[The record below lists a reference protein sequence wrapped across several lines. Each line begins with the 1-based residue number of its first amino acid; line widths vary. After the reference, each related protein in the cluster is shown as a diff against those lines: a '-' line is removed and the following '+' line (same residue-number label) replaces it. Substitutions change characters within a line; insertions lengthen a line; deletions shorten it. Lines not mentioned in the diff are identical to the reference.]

1 MAQDEF
7 DYTTKMVN
15 QDLSNFSAWHN
26 RSKVILKMLDE
37 KQATDEERKEM
48 LNSGKLFLA
57 SATEQHA
64 DCARQNSR
72 RFTELCSTHTIS
84 HCGSIIR
91 T

>member
-7 DYTTKMVN
+7 DYTTKMIN

-48 LNSGKLFLA
+48 LDSGDVFLA
-57 SATEQHA
+57 S
-64 DCARQNSR
+64 R
-72 RFTELCSTHTIS
+72 RSSSLIEHTRTRRDPQS
-84 HCGSIIR
+84 LVRSI
-91 T
+91 